1 MTVLVAQR
9 ADDALIRWP
18 WIGDHLQEIWEATL
32 AHLVLTAVPV
42 GIGLVVSLVLAAVS
56 LHWRHLYEP
65 IAQTS
70 AVLYTIPSLAAFALL
85 VPFPSPFGLFGIG
98 TAIVPLA
105 TYTLLI
111 LVRNIVTGIENV
123 PDDVRE
129 AARGMG
135 YRPVRLFF
143 EIELPL
149 ALPVIIAGV
158 RIATVTVVG
167 LVTITALLGRGGLGH
182 FILDAFRRSI
192 IFPTEAF
199 VGLVGTVALAGV
211 LDLGLYLVQ
220 RALTPWTRRAGG

>member
-1 MTVLVAQR
+1 MIFVLAQTSG
-9 ADDALIRWP
+9 DPLIRWD
-18 WIGDHLQEIWEATL
+18 WIADHTQEIWEATL

-42 GIGLVVSLVLAAVS
+42 AIGLAVS
-56 LHWRHLYEP
+56 LILAAISLRWRRLYEP

-85 VPFPSPFGLFGIG
+85 VPLPAPFGLFGIG

-111 LVRNIVTGIENV
+111 LVRNLVTGIDGV
-123 PDDVRE
+123 PEDIKE

-135 YRPVRLFF
+135 YRPVRLFL
-143 EIELPL
+143 EVELPL
-149 ALPVIIAGV
+149 ALPVIIAGI

-167 LVTITALLGRGGLGH
+167 LVTVTALLARGGLGA
-182 FILDAFRRSI
+182 FILDAFRRSV

-199 VGLVGTVALAGV
+199 VGLVGTVLLAGV
-211 LDLGLYLVQ
+211 LDLVLYLLQ
-220 RALTPWTRRAGG
+220 RALTPWTRRAAA